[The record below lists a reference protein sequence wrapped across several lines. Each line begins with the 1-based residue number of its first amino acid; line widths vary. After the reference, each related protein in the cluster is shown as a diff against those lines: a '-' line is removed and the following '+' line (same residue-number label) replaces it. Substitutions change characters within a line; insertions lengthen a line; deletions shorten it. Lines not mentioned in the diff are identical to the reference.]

1 MSSGAFVQVVCTV
14 NDGDLPIEITW
25 LLNDTPI
32 NKFLDISTSRAGR
45 RGSILTI
52 ESVHYEHVGN
62 FTCKAQ
68 NEAGKTDYSAP
79 LQVNGY

>member
-1 MSSGAFVQVVCTV
+1 MQVFCTV

-25 LLNDTPI
+25 LLNDKPV
-32 NKFLDISTSRAGR
+32 NAFLDISTSPAGR

-52 ESVHYEHVGN
+52 ESVQYEHVGN

-68 NEAGKTDYSAP
+68 NAAGNTQYSAP